1 MFYAYVLRSLKN
13 NKRYV
18 GSTSIDPSERLK
30 QHNYG
35 SNTWT
40 RQNKPFVLLHFE
52 SFNSKYEARKRELF
66 LKSGVG
72 RKSLDSLEQTHN
84 SSSTRG

>member
-1 MFYAYVLRSLKN
+1 MCYTYILKSLRN

-18 GSTSIDPSERLK
+18 GSTEINPRERLK

-40 RQNKPFVLLHFE
+40 RQNKPFKLRYFE
-52 SFNSKYEARKRELF
+52 KHSSITEAKKREHF
-66 LKSGVG
+66 LKSGRG
-72 RKSLDSLEQTHN
+72 RQDLDKIL
-84 SSSTRG
+84 GG